1 MQNRKGNNMKII
13 WKSLT
18 SIGKKYKDGSTG
30 SFTKVRSNGKTK
42 YVKTGSSNGKMS
54 TRGKKR

>member
-1 MQNRKGNNMKII
+1 MKII